1 MPIYEYA
8 CKHCQE
14 RTSILVRSFTAPAT
28 VRCEHCGGEETERAL
43 SAPAV
48 RMGPLN
54 EEKGKPSE
62 EAQAATRDAKM
73 RKIAQAEV
81 HQAMK
86 KLR

>member
-1 MPIYEYA
+1 MPIYEYL

-14 RTSILVRSFTAPAT
+14 RTSILVRSFSAPAAT
-28 VRCEHCGGEETERAL
+28 RCEHCGSEDTERAL

-62 EAQAATRDAKM
+62 EAQKAAYDGKM
-73 RKIAQAEV
+73 REIARAEV
-81 HQAMK
+81 HQVMK
-86 KLR
+86 KMR